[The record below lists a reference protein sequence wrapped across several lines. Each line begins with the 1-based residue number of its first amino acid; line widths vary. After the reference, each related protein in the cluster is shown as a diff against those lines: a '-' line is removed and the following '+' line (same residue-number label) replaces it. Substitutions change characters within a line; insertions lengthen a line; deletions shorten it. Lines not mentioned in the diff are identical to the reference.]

1 MRGLIPKSFEGAF
14 RFCLFLV
21 TLTSLFSGPASGGL
35 LSVRTESNQR
45 AGQRGG
51 ISISGLRNVLIE
63 FGLKRATGTFLN
75 AQTLS
80 DNSPP

>member
-1 MRGLIPKSFEGAF
+1 MFP
-14 RFCLFLV
+14 FCVFLD
-21 TLTSLFSGPASGGL
+21 TPYESFSGPASGGL